1 MKGVRKDKYDV
12 DDRHQRGRK
21 RHREVVIYT
30 YHDDQAVEVLALE
43 STPTWLQHVVEVTLR
58 CNELLLCCRER
69 CVDFMLSMT

>member
-1 MKGVRKDKYDV
+1 MRRGKYGV
-12 DDRHQRGRK
+12 DDIPQRGRK
-21 RHREVVIYT
+21 SHREVVMYT

-69 CVDFMLSMT
+69 CVNLMPIMT